1 MIWMED
7 ISMAKVAMAEA
18 RSPHEN
24 RRFANSG
31 VSIKAASPAARVAL
45 RANAKEVSKL
55 TKPLGLKLPTSP
67 MSSTISKSRS
77 ALWLG
82 PDEWLIIDQVPSS
95 IQPLMKNLGSAK
107 CSHVDVSHRNTAII
121 VSGKDAEN
129 ILNAGCPRD
138 LSLSAFPV
146 GGCSR
151 TIFGKIEIIL
161 WRKDSDTFHIEVW
174 RSFSDYLWTYLLDA
188 AKSNF

>member
-1 MIWMED
+1 
-7 ISMAKVAMAEA
+7 MAKIAMAQA
-18 RSPHEN
+18 RPPHEN

-31 VSIKAASPAARVAL
+31 ISFETAPPAARISL
-45 RANAKEVSKL
+45 RASAKEAAKL

-67 MSSTISKSRS
+67 LTTTTSKSRS

-82 PDEWLIIDQVPSS
+82 PDEWLVIDQVPST
-95 IQPLMKNLGSAK
+95 IQPLMKNLASEK

-129 ILNAGCPRD
+129 VLNAGCPRD
-138 LSLSAFPV
+138 LAISAFPV
-146 GGCSR
+146 GYCSR
-151 TIFGKIEIIL
+151 TIFGKIEIVL
-161 WRKDSDTFHIEVW
+161 WRQDNETFHIEVW

-188 AKSNF
+188 AKDVDS

>member
-1 MIWMED
+1 
-7 ISMAKVAMAEA
+7 MAKVAIAEA
-18 RSPHEN
+18 RPPHVD
-24 RRFANSG
+24 RRFANSHI
-31 VSIKAASPAARVAL
+31 SIKAASQAARVAL
-45 RANAKEVSKL
+45 RASAKEASKL

-67 MSSTISKSRS
+67 LSSTTSKSRS

-82 PDEWLIIDQVPSS
+82 PDEWLIIDLSPST
-95 IQPLMKNLGSAK
+95 ILPLMKNLATEK

-121 VSGKDAEN
+121 VSGRDAGN

-138 LSLSAFPV
+138 LALAAFPV
-146 GGCSR
+146 GCCSR

-174 RSFSDYLWTYLLDA
+174 RSFSDYLWAYLLDA
-188 AKSNF
+188 VKNNY